1 MEEENSKIITTT
13 KAEKVKDP
21 RRVEL
26 GKRLG
31 AISKEARERKAMERQ
46 QQQRRES
53 LMSSCLVFGLPT
65 VIGIAAAAAVGY
77 YHFKNNATVEVTK
90 EEQKEEQLSNKIP
103 KLERL

>member
-1 MEEENSKIITTT
+1 MEEENPKIITTT
-13 KAEKVKDP
+13 KAEKIKDP

-26 GKRLG
+26 KRRLG
-31 AISKEARERKAMERQ
+31 AISKEVRERKAMERQ
-46 QQQRRES
+46 QQQRES

-90 EEQKEEQLSNKIP
+90 EEQRKEQLFNKIP

>member
-1 MEEENSKIITTT
+1 M
-13 KAEKVKDP
+13 
-21 RRVEL
+21 EL

-31 AISKEARERKAMERQ
+31 AISKEARGRKAMERQ

-65 VIGIAAAAAVGY
+65 VIGIAAVAVVGY
-77 YHFKNNATVEVTK
+77 YYLKNNVTK
-90 EEQKEEQLSNKIP
+90 EVTEQEQKEEPSNKIP